1 MHFLF
6 FPLWKLPLV
15 MRNLTNKFQLDIR
28 CEPLARRGKKMKP
41 SAVGIVSAAI
51 LMVVLGVGFGIAQ
64 AGGNHSEQPVISFED
79 MEALQQGSSSNLYY
93 AENRPVST
101 FEGDM
106 QLTSVDREFV
116 PEDNWSG
123 TDWQAR
129 GPVETGA
136 IPGAVFEE
144 SWMKDYGND

>member
-1 MHFLF
+1 
-6 FPLWKLPLV
+6 
-15 MRNLTNKFQLDIR
+15 
-28 CEPLARRGKKMKP
+28 MKP

-64 AGGNHSEQPVISFED
+64 AGGNHSEQPVLSFAD
-79 MEALQQGSSSNLYY
+79 MEA
-93 AENRPVST
+93 
-101 FEGDM
+101 M
-106 QLTSVDREFV
+106 QLASVDREFV
-116 PEDNWSG
+116 PEDNYAG
-123 TDWQAR
+123 TDWQTR